1 MKKLFVIRT
10 IIKDYFT
17 AQLPV
22 TAVVLLAFILS
33 FNTLFFV
40 TTRTAAEN
48 LESTGTE
55 NIYYNELRMD
65 FEKIE
70 SEIDPEILELRPN
83 YPNFGMYM
91 LDDKFYNAYLKIG
104 LPPISDGGY
113 ITAYI
118 KYSKLNGQKL
128 AETDFVDVPAYPRFS
143 ESEKDRYEPFKYE
156 LRYDYEITEGR
167 DITEED
173 LKNHRYYAVAPE
185 GWAVKV
191 GDKLDCFGHE
201 LEIIGLLKPSVAGYQ
216 DDVWYIPNRERFI
229 APYYFFNECMSDR
242 IELPEGEMLKFNT
255 AYSSKPQNNKYE
267 PVQTEY
273 PEYSNGE
280 TPNSG
285 DEVYPAFVTIN
296 FDNVMF
302 SQKISESQKKEYAE
316 FLGITPDMLTSSFEQ
331 YYKDVVKEFNKK
343 AIGECIAAGAFC
355 ALNVIMIVMFLCRKN
370 IADYRLFRVYGSSK
384 KDIFIFNILSMLSL
398 IVIVLIFCCATS
410 KPVMMFFES
419 INPKYEF
426 RLRCL
431 IITAIVFVTVSL
443 LACIPAAVSAV
454 RRTPVNK

>member
-1 MKKLFVIRT
+1 MKKLFVICT

-65 FEKIE
+65 FNKIE
-70 SEIDPEILELRPN
+70 AEIDPEILDRR
-83 YPNFGMYM
+83 PNFGVFM
-91 LDDKFYNAYLKIG
+91 LDDNFYNEYLEIG
-104 LPPISDGGY
+104 LPPISDGGS
-113 ITAYI
+113 IMAYI
-118 KYSKLNGQKL
+118 KYSKLNGKKL

-143 ESEKDRYEPFKYE
+143 KAEKDRYEPFKYE

-185 GWAVKV
+185 GWAIKV

-229 APYYFFNECMSDR
+229 APYYFFNECMSDL
-242 IELPEGEMLKFNT
+242 IELPEGEMLKFND
-255 AYSSKPQNNKYE
+255 AYRSKPQNNKYE
-267 PVQTEY
+267 LVKTEY
-273 PEYSNGE
+273 PEYSNGA

-316 FLGITPDMLTSSFEQ
+316 FLGITPDMLTSSFDQ
-331 YYKDVVKEFNKK
+331 YYKDVIKEFNKK
-343 AIGECIAAGAFC
+343 AIGECIVAGAFC

-384 KDIFIFNILSMLSL
+384 KDIFIFNILSMLAL
-398 IVIVLIFCCATS
+398 IAVVLIFCCVIA
-410 KPVMMFFES
+410 KPVMTFFES

-431 IITAIVFVTVSL
+431 TITAIVFVAVSL

-454 RRTPVNK
+454 RRSPVNK

>member
-22 TAVVLLAFILS
+22 TAVVLLAFVLS
-33 FNTLFFV
+33 FNTLLFV
-40 TTRTAAEN
+40 TTKTAAEN
-48 LESTGTE
+48 LESTGLE

-83 YPNFGMYM
+83 FGTYM
-91 LDDKFYNAYLKIG
+91 LDDNFYNGYLKIG

-113 ITAYI
+113 IMAYI
-118 KYSKLNGQKL
+118 KYSRLNGQKL

-143 ESEKDRYEPFKYE
+143 ESEKDRYESFKYE

-173 LKNHRYYAVAPE
+173 LKNHQYYAIAPE

-191 GDKLDCFGHE
+191 GDKLDCFGHK

-216 DDVWYIPNRERFI
+216 DVFYTPNREKFI

-242 IELPEGEMLKFNT
+242 IEIPDGEMLKFNT

-267 PVQTEY
+267 PVQTEC

-280 TPNSG
+280 TPYGS
-285 DEVYPAFVTIN
+285 EEIYPAFVTVN
-296 FDNVMF
+296 FESVMF

-331 YYKDVVKEFNKK
+331 YYKDAVKEFNKK
-343 AIGECIAAGAFC
+343 AISECIVAGAFC
-355 ALNVIMIVMFLCRKN
+355 TFNIIMIVMFLCRKN
-370 IADYRLFRVYGSSK
+370 IADYRLFRVYGSSN
-384 KDIFIFNILSMLSL
+384 KDIFIFNILSMFSL

-410 KPVMMFFES
+410 KPVMKFFES

-431 IITAIVFVTVSL
+431 IITAVVYVTVSL

-454 RRTPVNK
+454 RKTPANK

>member
-48 LESTGTE
+48 LESTGAE

-65 FEKIE
+65 LEKIE
-70 SEIDPEILELRPN
+70 SEIDPEILERR
-83 YPNFGMYM
+83 PNFGTYM
-91 LDDKFYNAYLKIG
+91 LDDNFYNEYLKIG
-104 LPPISDGGY
+104 LPPISDGGS
-113 ITAYI
+113 IMAYI

-128 AETDFVDVPAYPRFS
+128 AETDFADIPAYPRFS
-143 ESEKDRYEPFKYE
+143 ETEKDRYEAFKYE

-173 LKNHRYYAVAPE
+173 LKNHLYYAVAPE

-216 DDVWYIPNRERFI
+216 DNDKYSPNRERFI
-229 APYYFFNECMSDR
+229 APYYFFNECMSDP
-242 IELPEGEMLKFNT
+242 IELYEGEMLQFND

-267 PVQTEY
+267 PLQTEY
-273 PEYSNGE
+273 TEYSNGA
-280 TPNSG
+280 TPNCCV
-285 DEVYPAFVTIN
+285 DEVYPAFVTID
-296 FDNVMF
+296 FENVMF
-302 SQKISESQKKEYAE
+302 SERISESQKKEYAE

-355 ALNVIMIVMFLCRKN
+355 ALNVIMTVMFLCRKN

-384 KDIFIFNILSMLSL
+384 KDIFTFNILSMFAIIAL
-398 IVIVLIFCCATS
+398 VLIFCCVIA

-431 IITAIVFVTVSL
+431 TITAIVFVAVSL

-454 RRTPVNK
+454 RRSPVNK

>member
-22 TAVVLLAFILS
+22 TAVVLFAFILS

-48 LESTGTE
+48 LESTETE
-55 NIYYNELRMD
+55 NVYYNELRLD
-65 FEKIE
+65 IDKIE
-70 SEIDPEILELRPN
+70 AEIDPEILDRR
-83 YPNFGMYM
+83 PNFGVLM
-91 LDDKFYNAYLKIG
+91 LDDNFYNEYLKIG
-104 LPPISDGGY
+104 LPPVADGGF
-113 ITAYI
+113 IMAYI
-118 KYSKLNGQKL
+118 KYSKLNGKKL

-143 ESEKDRYEPFKYE
+143 EAEKDRYEPFKYE

-167 DITEED
+167 DITEDD

-185 GWAVKV
+185 GWAIKV

-216 DDVWYIPNRERFI
+216 DGETYSPNGEKFI

-242 IELPEGEMLKFNT
+242 IEIPSYELRFNE
-255 AYSSKPQNNKYE
+255 AYSSKPQNNQYE

-273 PEYSNGE
+273 PEYSSGA
-280 TPNSG
+280 TPNGSE
-285 DEVYPAFVTIN
+285 DIYPSFVRIEL
-296 FDNVMF
+296 DNVMF

-316 FLGITPDMLTSSFEQ
+316 FLGITTDMLTSSFDQ
-331 YYKDVVKEFNKK
+331 YYKDVIKEFNKK

-384 KDIFIFNILSMLSL
+384 KDIFIFNILSMLAL
-398 IVIVLIFCCATS
+398 IAVVLIFCCVIA
-410 KPVMMFFES
+410 KPVMTFFES

-431 IITAIVFVTVSL
+431 TITAIVFVAVSL

-454 RRTPVNK
+454 RRSPVNK